1 MSTQAPMTAVRA
13 VEVEFRDDKLW
24 ITLAD
29 GRIIG
34 MPLSRY
40 PWLQT
45 ATPEARAEFRIG
57 THSIL
62 WESLEDG
69 IDIEGLLSA
78 QPLTGHSPTVT
89 SVEP

>member
-1 MSTQAPMTAVRA
+1 MSNAAAIAAVRP

-24 ITLAD
+24 ITLVD

-34 MPLSRY
+34 VPLSRY
-40 PWLQT
+40 PWLQS

-62 WESLEDG
+62 WETLEDG

-78 QPLTGHSPTVT
+78 QPLTGQS
-89 SVEP
+89 SDSR

>member
-1 MSTQAPMTAVRA
+1 MSTQSAMATVRP
-13 VEVEFRDDKLW
+13 VSVEFRDDKLW

-34 MPLSRY
+34 VPLSRY
-40 PWLQT
+40 PWLKNAT
-45 ATPEARAEFRIG
+45 ATARTEFRIG

-78 QPLTGHSPTVT
+78 QPLTGGSSDVT